1 MEVLTD
7 YLLMFKYKLK
17 PCSQTLLHLQE
28 ENQHERQ
35 QQRTPAQTQA
45 DTCTNHHQKTSLL

>member
-1 MEVLTD
+1 MEVLID

-45 DTCTNHHQKTSLL
+45 DTCTNHHQKTSLF